1 MRHESRRR
9 YRGVTRIGP
18 PRGFTLIELMIA
30 AAIAVILVAVAGPSF
45 VDLTAAQRVKT
56 ATLDFYS
63 GLTFARGAAITRN
76 TVVVIAPRDGN
87 FANGWEIRAGATV
100 LRSQSGLG
108 GVAVSV
114 PTGMTLAYDQDGRLT
129 SSGRYIVRLTASEN
143 LMVETRCVIV
153 DPGGRSSIRID
164 ANRDGNCFNG

>member
-1 MRHESRRR
+1 MHHDSNHR
-9 YRGVTRIGP
+9 YRGATPVGP
-18 PRGFTLIELMIA
+18 SHGFTLIELMIA
-30 AAIAVILVAVAGPSF
+30 AAIAVILAAVAGPSF

-63 GLTFARGAAITRN
+63 GLTFARGAAIARK
-76 TVVVIAPRDGN
+76 TVVEIAPRNGN
-87 FANGWEIRAGATV
+87 FANGWDIRAGAAV

-114 PTGMTLAYDQDGRLT
+114 PAGMTLAYDQDGRLT
-129 SSGRYIVRLTASEN
+129 SSGRYVVRLTASEN
-143 LMVETRCVIV
+143 LMIETRCVII
-153 DPGGRSSIRID
+153 DPGGRSSIRVD